1 MTRPRAGTRLS
12 CLAVLAAAFAV
23 IVGCSSDFAPKN
35 QVTGIRIL
43 AARADIPY
51 ARPGESVRVQG
62 LVHDGRAAPASP
74 MRVFWFPAPCVD
86 PIAGQYYACFP
97 LFEAL
102 YPLGVDLTTSL
113 VEGDEVTIAVPE
125 DALAGSV
132 ARPGQGERY
141 ATAFVFMVAC
151 AGHVERVARRG
162 DLGPNALPVACFD
175 DAGRRLGAD
184 DFVFGFTRVF
194 VFEERR
200 NAIPEL
206 DGVTF
211 EGAPVDP
218 EVGVVT
224 GTCVKDSSGECK
236 TVKLDVRFDDA
247 AAEVDPDNVDS
258 TGKVGRETI
267 YVDWFT
273 SIGKFQTNRKIL
285 FDGNLGRTPKAAID
299 FSPPASPGRGTVWA
313 VLHDNRGG
321 TSWLAF
327 PLMIE

>member
-1 MTRPRAGTRLS
+1 MTLAALLPRLLR
-12 CLAVLAAAFAV
+12 LAVLAAAVALV
-23 IVGCSSDFAPKN
+23 VGCSSDFAPKN

-43 AARADIPY
+43 AARADVPY
-51 ARPGESVRVQG
+51 ARPGESVRVQT
-62 LVHDGRAAPASP
+62 LAHDGRAAPASP

-86 PIAGQYYACFP
+86 PIAGQYFGCFP

-102 YPLGVDLTTSL
+102 YPAGVDLTPSL
-113 VEGDEVTIAVPE
+113 VEGDELSITVPD
-125 DALAGSV
+125 DALANAV

-162 DLGPNALPVACFD
+162 NLGPNALPVACFD
-175 DAGRRLGAD
+175 ESGRQLGPD

-194 VFEERR
+194 VFDERR

-206 DGVTF
+206 GGVTF
-211 EGAPVDP
+211 DGKPVDP
-218 EVGVVT
+218 ENGVVT
-224 GTCVKDSSGECK
+224 GTCVKDASGECK
-236 TVKLDVRFDDA
+236 TVKLDVTFDDS

-258 TGKVGRETI
+258 AGNVGRETI

-321 TSWLAF
+321 TSWVSF
-327 PLMIE
+327 PLSVE